1 MVIDEDWPDP
11 LWLCV
16 ARRELGIHETA
27 GPESTARIV
36 EYLAGTKL
44 PRPMLRDETPW
55 CAAFVGWC
63 LRQAGKKGTG
73 RASARSYLTLGK
85 PTGEPSAGCVVVLSR
100 PGKPGG
106 GHVGFFVGGNEIA
119 VRLLGGNQNNA
130 VCMRDYPA
138 NRVLGYR
145 WPG

>member
-1 MVIDEDWPDP
+1 MVIDEDLPDP
-11 LWLCV
+11 LWLSV

-44 PRPMLRDETPW
+44 PKAMLRDETPW

-63 LRQAGKKGTG
+63 LQQVGKRGTG
-73 RASARSYLTLGK
+73 RASARSYLTWGK
-85 PTGEPSAGCVVVLSR
+85 PAIKPSAGCIAVLSR
-100 PGKPGG
+100 PGTPGS

-130 VCMRDYPA
+130 VCERDYPA